1 MQATCKQC
9 GAKYTLDD
17 KKVAQHAKVQ
27 FKCAKC
33 GQTTVLDR
41 QAAVAPAA
49 PAVPAAPGA
58 PAAPDVTQSV
68 SPLPSFARTGGGGM
82 DMSGTIVSQYS
93 GLSLP
98 TDKSVTI
105 SVIAGPSKGVVHT
118 MSKPRAVI
126 GRAGC
131 DVELND
137 PEVSR
142 NHCSIETKGEVVRLR
157 DLDSTNGIY
166 IDDERVRNAELQ
178 HLSEFRI
185 GATVILV
192 QITPK
197 HE

>member
-1 MQATCKQC
+1 MQATCQHC
-9 GAKYTLDD
+9 GAKYSLDD
-17 KKVAQHAKVQ
+17 KKVAQHPKVQ
-27 FKCAKC
+27 FKCGKC
-33 GQTTVLDR
+33 GQTTVLDTR
-41 QAAVAPAA
+41 AGAAPAA
-49 PAVPAAPGA
+49 PVAPGT
-58 PAAPDVTQSV
+58 PATPDTTQSV

-98 TDKSVTI
+98 ADKSVTI
-105 SVIAGPSKGVVHT
+105 SVIGGPSKGLVHT

-142 NHCSIETKGEVVRLR
+142 NHCSIEAKGDVIRLR

-185 GATVILV
+185 GGTVILV
-192 QITPK
+192 QITPRR
-197 HE
+197 E

>member
-1 MQATCKQC
+1 MQAACQHC
-9 GAKYTLDD
+9 GTRYTLDD

-33 GQTTVLDR
+33 GKTTVLETR
-41 QAAVAPAA
+41 AAAVQESEPARSPEA
-49 PAVPAAPGA
+49 
-58 PAAPDVTQSV
+58 TQAI
-68 SPLPSFARTGGGGM
+68 SPMPSFARSGGGGASA
-82 DMSGTIVSQYS
+82 MSGTIVSQYA

-98 TDKSVTI
+98 ADKVISL
-105 SVIAGPSKGVVHT
+105 SVIAGPAKGLVHKLT
-118 MSKPRAVI
+118 RPRAVI

-131 DVELND
+131 DVEVKD

-142 NHCSIETKGEVVRLR
+142 SHCAIEVKGEVVRLR

-166 IDDERVRNAELQ
+166 IEDERVRNAELQ

-185 GATVILV
+185 GGTTMLV
-192 QITPK
+192 QITSK